1 MVREGDY
8 QVHWL
13 VEDMTAMDPESQINW
28 TRKYRSSVDNR
39 YSQIAAQKRLATKP
53 THRNP
58 AYVQENKSQ
67 PHPTP

>member
-28 TRKYRSSVDNR
+28 TRKYRSSVDNVNIR
-39 YSQIAAQKRLATKP
+39 Y
-53 THRNP
+53 
-58 AYVQENKSQ
+58 
-67 PHPTP
+67 